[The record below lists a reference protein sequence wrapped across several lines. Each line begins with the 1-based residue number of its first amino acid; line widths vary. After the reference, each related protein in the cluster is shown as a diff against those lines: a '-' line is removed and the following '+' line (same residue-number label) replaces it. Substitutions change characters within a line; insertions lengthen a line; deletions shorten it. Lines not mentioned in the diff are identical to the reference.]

1 MKHEPEHKH
10 ATMRGPAERAEAE
23 SMAPDGQEKPME
35 IDAATMSLL
44 ACPVCR
50 GSLRLENEHL
60 VCTLCAR
67 AYPVRNGIPALIA
80 DRARP

>member
-1 MKHEPEHKH
+1 
-10 ATMRGPAERAEAE
+10 
-23 SMAPDGQEKPME
+23 MAPDQQSKQKKQSNQSQPTKAPG

-50 GSLRLENEHL
+50 GSLRLEDEHL
-60 VCTLCAR
+60 LCTLCAR
-67 AYPVRNGIPALIA
+67 AYPIRNGIPALIA

>member
-1 MKHEPEHKH
+1 
-10 ATMRGPAERAEAE
+10 
-23 SMAPDGQEKPME
+23 MAPDGQKKPRG

-50 GSLRLENEHL
+50 GSLRPEDEHL
-60 VCTLCAR
+60 VCAVCAR

>member
-1 MKHEPEHKH
+1 
-10 ATMRGPAERAEAE
+10 
-23 SMAPDGQEKPME
+23 MAPDGQNKLNKQNKGPG

-50 GSLRLENEHL
+50 GSLRLEDEHL

-67 AYPVRNGIPALIA
+67 AYPIRNGIPALIA
-80 DRARP
+80 GQARP

>member
-1 MKHEPEHKH
+1 
-10 ATMRGPAERAEAE
+10 
-23 SMAPDGQEKPME
+23 MASDGQAKHNKQDKKQDKPMG

-50 GSLRLENEHL
+50 GSLRLENQHENQHL
-60 VCTLCAR
+60 VCAVCAR